1 MYSSVLSFIP
11 RPHQDTSCESTYG
24 KGKTIYKQKELSK
37 GFYLLKSG
45 TVKLQRVLPSGESTI
60 IRIISPGQIFGEKT
74 FKEDRNVLNSSF
86 AIALQD
92 NTEIEKIACISTLPE
107 QWIQQI
113 MNHLAQDAKENLAR
127 YERVI
132 SMESETRIRY
142 YMKDLAQRIGVKYG
156 DETLLK
162 INLTHQEWAKYT
174 DTSRQTV
181 TQTFSK
187 LKKQGQI
194 TYSRN
199 RILFRN
205 LDTF

>member
-1 MYSSVLSFIP
+1 MYSSILTFVP
-11 RPHQDTSCESTYG
+11 RPQQGTSCLSTYG

-60 IRIISPGQIFGEKT
+60 VRIITPGEIFGEKT
-74 FKEDRNVLNSSF
+74 FKEDRNILNSSF
-86 AIALQD
+86 AIALQE

-107 QWIQQI
+107 QWINQI
-113 MNHLAQDAKENLAR
+113 MNHLATDSRENMAR

-132 SMESETRIRY
+132 SMESEARIKY
-142 YMKDLAQRIGVKYG
+142 YMKDLAQRIGVRYG

-187 LKKQGQI
+187 LKKSGLI

-205 LDTF
+205 LETF